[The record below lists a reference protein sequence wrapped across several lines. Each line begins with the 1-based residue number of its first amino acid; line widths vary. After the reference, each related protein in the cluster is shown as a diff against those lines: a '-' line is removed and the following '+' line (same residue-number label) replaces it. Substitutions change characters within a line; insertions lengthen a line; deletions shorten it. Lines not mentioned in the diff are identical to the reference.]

1 MTAANPP
8 SHKWVAQ
15 VLGDRGF
22 PAPQPSD
29 IAKAVATWNPEQ
41 TGAAMTALRR
51 IESATDTPE
60 DYVSVKELLTLAPA
74 RGHVPEEPSPTS
86 KVAPSRKE
94 ARLEATAE
102 PGERVKHHIYASKG
116 AVTVEMAPVPAARGQ
131 RPRMTMMIEAAQG
144 DGTRSFDWEHKI
156 IFSVML
162 RELPLV
168 AAAFLGLLDKPLVFA
183 NHGDANDKRLE
194 IVGQGD
200 RIVLKVMQ
208 GRRAIAVPVMAY
220 DCFATLDIALNALTM
235 NSPHLT
241 GELLHAMLRR
251 VAQMHNQQQQ
261 E

>member
-15 VLGDRGF
+15 VLRDRGF
-22 PAPQPSD
+22 PAPPPSD
-29 IAKAVATWNPEQ
+29 IAKAVATWNAEQ
-41 TGAAMTALRR
+41 SSSAMTALRR
-51 IESATDTPE
+51 IESGTDTPE
-60 DYVSVKELLTLAPA
+60 DYASVKKLLILAP
-74 RGHVPEEPSPTS
+74 GGDHVSEEHTQPTRTQEA
-86 KVAPSRKE
+86 KKSRLD
-94 ARLEATAE
+94 AAAE
-102 PGERVKHHIYASKG
+102 PIERVKHHIYATKG

-168 AAAFLGLLDKPLVFA
+168 AAAFLGLLDRPVVFA

-200 RIVLKVMQ
+200 RVVLKVMQ

-235 NSPHLT
+235 NSPHLK
-241 GELLHAMLRR
+241 GELMHAMLRR
-251 VAQMHNQQQQ
+251 VAQMHNQQKQ